1 MWLLYEIL
9 RVDGVNAV
17 ELTKKIRSHAAT
29 APPAALPAA
38 PKVGSYRIYLLQN
51 STLRLY
57 PFAQED
63 LDTRLKRLIS
73 AHKCMLFMKVG
84 STFRTSLNIFSVRVV
99 FENIIWFLLL
109 PTDSLWYS
117 RVNLRSLSVGSAKQL
132 LASSRTLRQI
142 MAPLTYSMTTR
153 FVFLL
158 LFWINIILFRCARV
172 WRAFPTGQHTPSYT

>member
-38 PKVGSYRIYLLQN
+38 PKVGSYRICLLQN
-51 STLRLY
+51 STSRLY

-84 STFRTSLNIFSVRVV
+84 STFRTSLNIISVRVV
-99 FENIIWFLLL
+99 LKILS
-109 PTDSLWYS
+109 DSS
-117 RVNLRSLSVGSAKQL
+117 FSQL
-132 LASSRTLRQI
+132 
-142 MAPLTYSMTTR
+142 
-153 FVFLL
+153 
-158 LFWINIILFRCARV
+158 
-172 WRAFPTGQHTPSYT
+172 TPSDTLG